1 MFCLCCLIAFS
12 NSSFVFTCFAGK
24 DFFFVALFVEF
35 EESGED
41 FVADFVRPAVAPGLL
56 TLAGFAFRLVILV
69 VLFEPGG
76 LVGLGHRLR
85 HLRGRRTTGAS
96 HPGGGSHRAEN
107 PPSASADPSS
117 GGNPT

>member
-1 MFCLCCLIAFS
+1 MVVLGGLGSVRGAVLGAVFVTALPLVFQEYAAALPFIVEPGEPGIIASQAAAF
-12 NSSFVFTCFAGK
+12 
-24 DFFFVALFVEF
+24 LF
-35 EESGED
+35 
-41 FVADFVRPAVAPGLL
+41 GL
-56 TLAGFAFRLVILV
+56 AIILV